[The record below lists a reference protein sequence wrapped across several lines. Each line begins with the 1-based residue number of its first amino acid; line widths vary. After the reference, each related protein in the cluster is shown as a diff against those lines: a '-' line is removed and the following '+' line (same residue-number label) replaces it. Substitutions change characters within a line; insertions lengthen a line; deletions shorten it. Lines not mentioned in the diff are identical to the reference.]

1 MCLSKGVRVCKLC
14 VCVCLCKVCD
24 WVSVFEYVLQ
34 RKVISGTGET
44 ISKNPNLKTYS

>member
-1 MCLSKGVRVCKLC
+1 MYGVYGVRVYGVYVC
-14 VCVCLCKVCD
+14 VCVRVCKVCD

-44 ISKNPNLKTYS
+44 ISKNPNLKT